1 LIEMLTEKVR
11 KLRRTYADG
20 SKRFRVFLL

>member
-1 LIEMLTEKVR
+1 MLTEKVR